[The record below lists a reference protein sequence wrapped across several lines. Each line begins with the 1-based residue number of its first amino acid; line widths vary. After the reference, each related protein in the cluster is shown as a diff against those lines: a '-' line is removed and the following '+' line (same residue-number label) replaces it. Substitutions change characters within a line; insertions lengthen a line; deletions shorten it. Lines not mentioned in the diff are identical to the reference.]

1 MITYKTDER
10 FPGINFPVLHKVVY
24 AHTTDDVQ
32 AMCQRSYRDHLVYT
46 WLESN
51 CKHPYYHSPGYLK
64 EKFIQFEDDHE
75 AVMFA
80 LRWAC
85 ETV

>member
-32 AMCQRSYRDHLVYT
+32 AKYQRSYRDHLVYT

-51 CKHPYYHSPGYLK
+51 CRHAYYHSPGYLK